1 MKLDNHQP
9 SGSFKSRGVGNLC
22 LKAIRSRPPSS
33 SPKPIRFY
41 SSSGGN
47 AGLAAVT
54 AARSLGCECTVVVP
68 ETTTQLMINK
78 IRAAGGEVLQ
88 HGESWGEADEY
99 LRALMDM
106 EGDVEEGVYCPPFDH
121 EDIWEGSPFST
132 QHTPLP
138 TPPNHSMS

>member
-22 LKAIRSRPPSS
+22 LKAFQSRLSSPRSS
-33 SPKPIRFY
+33 SSKPLKFY

-54 AARSLGCECTVVVP
+54 AARSLGCTCTVVVP
-68 ETTTQLMINK
+68 ETTTQLMMDK

-88 HGESWGEADEY
+88 YGESWSEADEY
-99 LRALMDM
+99 LRALMKM
-106 EGDVEEGVYCPPFDH
+106 EADTEEGVYCPPFDH
-121 EDIWEGSPFST
+121 EDIWEGMGS
-132 QHTPLP
+132 TPLWLY
-138 TPPNHSMS
+138 